1 MAQGREPGTL
11 IDGFRL
17 EEKIHQGS
25 MAEIW
30 RVRRDRAPLPM
41 VMKIPSFR
49 DGDDP
54 AAIVGFEVEQMILPT
69 LSGVHVPRFL
79 AAGDWSVQPYI
90 VMEQIGGP
98 SLRSRLDDAPCGAEE
113 VASIGARV
121 AAALHDL
128 HGQQV
133 IHLDVKPSNVM
144 FRENGE
150 AVLIDFGLSRHD
162 RLPDLLA
169 EQFRIPMGT
178 GPYIS
183 PEQIRQIRNDP
194 RSDLFSLGVVLY
206 YLATGQRPFGNPTSV
221 RGLRQRLYRDPVPPS
236 ARNPQCPP
244 WLQEVILRCLEV
256 SPARRY
262 DTAAHLAF
270 QFQHPEQVALT
281 ARARRTARD
290 GILTVARRRF
300 RLIGEE
306 PDLRQS
312 AAVQLSKAPIVAV
325 AIDLTQGSEALAEAL
340 LLTTRRVLQTEPGAR
355 LACLTVLRTPR
366 LGIETSVDGEG
377 HSLRMR
383 LLVELQHWARPLG
396 LGVGR
401 ITHHVLEAPDPAA
414 AIVEFAGSN
423 HVDHIVIGS
432 RGSSTLRR
440 YLGSVSSQVVAQ
452 AVCTVTVVKTP
463 PEREGETSGEDSPAP
478 EPSGGPRAPG

>member
-1 MAQGREPGTL
+1 V

-30 RVRRDRAPLPM
+30 GVRRAESPAPL

-49 DGDDP
+49 DSDDP

-69 LSGVHVPRFL
+69 LSGVHVPRFV
-79 AAGDWSVQPYI
+79 AAGDWSAQPYI

-98 SLRSRLDDAPCGAEE
+98 SLRARLDDAPLDPDE

-128 HGQQV
+128 HGQHV

-144 FRENGE
+144 FREDGE

-169 EQFRIPMGT
+169 AQFRLPMGT

-206 YLATGQRPFGNPTSV
+206 YLSTGARPFGNPTSV
-221 RGLRQRLYRDPVPPS
+221 RGLRQRLYRDPVPPL
-236 ARNPQCPP
+236 ARNERCPG

-256 SPARRY
+256 VPGDRY
-262 DTAAHLAF
+262 ETAAHVAF
-270 QFQHPEQVALT
+270 ELQHPAQVVLT
-281 ARARRTARD
+281 GRARRRARD
-290 GILTVARRRF
+290 RAWTVWRRRLRRIGVEPDQRESAARR
-300 RLIGEE
+300 L
-306 PDLRQS
+306 
-312 AAVQLSKAPIVAV
+312 AKAPIVAV
-325 AIDLTQGSEALAEAL
+325 ALDLAQGSEALAEAL
-340 LLTTRRVLQTEPGAR
+340 RLAARRVLQTEPGAR

-366 LGIETSVDGEG
+366 LAIDANADSIGRGV
-377 HSLRMR
+377 RMK

-396 LGVGR
+396 LGVDR
-401 ITHHVLEAPDPAA
+401 ISHHVLEAPDPAA
-414 AIVEFAGSN
+414 AIVEFARSN
-423 HVDHIVIGS
+423 HVDQIVIGA

-452 AVCTVTVVKTP
+452 AACTVTVVRTP
-463 PEREGETSGEDSPAP
+463 DRESPASESHLP
-478 EPSGGPRAPG
+478 